1 MNLSTVNA
9 FKHISSVECVC
20 LDEKQLHQLQQ
31 VLLKILDDIVFVCE
45 KYHINYFLGG
55 GTALGAMRHQGF
67 IPWDDD
73 IDINMPRADYETFI
87 PAFQKEYG
95 KKYWVHTPEKTDNY
109 GLLLARVRL
118 KGTCVKTRE
127 DFFNHECGAF
137 VDIFIIENTFNNK
150 ILRSLH
156 GIGSLAFGLLLSCRK
171 FYRDRKQ
178 LLLLAKEAPELK
190 KVFYIKIL
198 IGFFTAILN
207 LNTWTHAANGWNS
220 ICKDT
225 ESIYVSGCAGRLH
238 FFGELYLRKNFC
250 TVKKALFE
258 GRTLRVSQG
267 VEGYLSHC
275 YGNWKKPP
283 EPSQREKHVVFEL
296 KL

>member
-20 LDEKQLHQLQQ
+20 LNEKQLHQLQQ

-127 DFFNHECGAF
+127 DFFNDECGAF
-137 VDIFIIENTFNNK
+137 VDIFIIENTFNSK
-150 ILRSLH
+150 ILRSVH

-178 LLLLAKEAPELK
+178 LLLLVKEAPELK

-198 IGFFTAILN
+198 IGFFTAILS
-207 LNTWTHAANGWNS
+207 LNTWTHAANSWNA

-238 FFGELYLRKNFC
+238 FFGELYFRKNFC

-267 VEGYLSHC
+267 VEEYLSHC
-275 YGNWKKPP
+275 YGNWKKAP
-283 EPSQREKHVVFEL
+283 EPSQREKHVVLEL